1 MFKVII
7 SFFETYGEKAG
18 ISESAAVTI
27 AAVVSVI
34 VLLFIS
40 WLGYVLTWKIMRKV
54 ILPIVQKSRT
64 SFDDLLLKHRFFKR
78 LAYFVPA
85 ILLYYLVDD
94 AVGVSHEEIPSI
106 IFKLIDGWIVVISIL
121 IFNSLLSTIRD
132 YYQRYNISKER
143 PIDSFIQVLRIIS
156 YIVAGLFVIGIFV
169 NKDVTALLLGMGTM
183 SAVLMLIFRDPI
195 LGFVGGLQLTFNSM
209 VRIGDWIS
217 VPKFDA
223 DGVVL
228 EITLTVVKV
237 QNWDKTISMVPTYA
251 LVTNSFQNWRGME
264 ESGGRRIKRSL
275 SIDMDSVRFCTPE
288 MLKKYAKIQ
297 ILKPYLEKTEKEIE
311 AYNQKNNIDPSVF
324 VNGRRQTNLGVFRA
338 YLKAYLKKREDIN
351 QNMTFLVRHLQPTE
365 KGLPIEVYVF
375 TKTTAWADY
384 ENIQADIFDH
394 ILAAIPQ
401 FDLKVYQYPSNSGI
415 LELMSGVQKAD

>member
-1 MFKVII
+1 MFKFII
-7 SFFETYGEKAG
+7 QHIKLIGEQLG
-18 ISESAAVTI
+18 TSE
-27 AAVVSVI
+27 VVSVTI
-34 VLLFIS
+34 GVFISILVLLLIS
-40 WLGYVLTWKIMRKV
+40 WLSYVITWKVMRRT
-54 ILPIVQKSRT
+54 ILPFVQKSKT
-64 SFDDLLLKHRFFKR
+64 SFDDILVKHRFFKR
-78 LAYFVPA
+78 LAFFVPA
-85 ILLYYLVDD
+85 ILLYYLLDD
-94 AVGVSHEEIPSI
+94 AIGDTKVPSLVL
-106 IFKLIDGWIVVISIL
+106 KLIDVWVVFITVL
-121 IFNSLLSTIRD
+121 IFDSILSTIRD
-132 YYQRYNISKER
+132 YYQRYEISKER
-143 PIDSFIQVLRIIS
+143 PIDSLVQVLKILS
-156 YIVAGLFVIGIFV
+156 YIIGSLFVIGIFV
-169 NKDVTALLLGMGTM
+169 NKDISTLLLSLGTM

-275 SIDMDSVRFCTPE
+275 NIDMDSVRFCTPE
-288 MLKKYAKIQ
+288 MLEEYGKIQ
-297 ILKPYLEKTEKEIE
+297 ILKPYLDKKEKEIE
-311 AYNQKNNIDPSVF
+311 QYNKKNNIDPSVF

-338 YLKAYLKKREDIN
+338 YLKAYLKRREDIN

-375 TKTTAWADY
+375 TKTIAWGDY

-394 ILAAIPQ
+394 ILAAVPQ

-415 LELMSGVQKAD
+415 LESLKR

>member
-1 MFKVII
+1 MFKRII
-7 SFFETYGEKAG
+7 EFLETYSEKTG
-18 ISESAAVTI
+18 ISEQTAVII

-34 VLLFIS
+34 VLLLIS
-40 WLGYVLTWKIMRKV
+40 WVAYVLTWKIMRKI
-54 ILPIVQKSRT
+54 ILPIIQKSRT

-85 ILLYYLVDD
+85 LLLYYLVDD
-94 AVGVSHEEIPSI
+94 ALGVKPEQIPKI
-106 IFKLIDGWIVVISIL
+106 IFKLLDGWIVVISIL

-132 YYQRYNISKER
+132 YYQRYSISKER

-156 YIVAGLFVIGIFV
+156 YIIAGLFVIGIFV
-169 NKDVTALLLGMGTM
+169 DKDITSLLLGMGTM

-275 SIDMDSVRFCTPE
+275 NIDMDSVRFCTPE
-288 MLKKYAKIQ
+288 MLEEYGNIQ
-297 ILKPYLEKTEKEIE
+297 ILKPYLERKEKEIE
-311 AYNQKNNIDPSVF
+311 QYNKKNNIDPSVF

-338 YLKAYLKKREDIN
+338 YLKAYLKKRVDIN

-365 KGLPIEVYVF
+365 KGLPVEVYVF
-375 TKTTAWADY
+375 TKTTEWGDY

-401 FDLKVYQYPSNSGI
+401 FHLKVYQYPSNSGI
-415 LELMSGVQKAD
+415 LELLGKG

>member
-1 MFKVII
+1 MFKRII
-7 SFFETYGEKAG
+7 EFLETYSEKTG
-18 ISESAAVTI
+18 ISEPAAIVI
-27 AAVVSVI
+27 AAVISII
-34 VLLFIS
+34 VLLLIS
-40 WLGYVLTWKIMRKV
+40 WVAYVLTWKIMRKI
-54 ILPIVQKSRT
+54 ILPIIQKSRT

-85 ILLYYLVDD
+85 LLLYYLVDD
-94 AVGVSHEEIPSI
+94 ALGVKPEQIPKI
-106 IFKLIDGWIVVISIL
+106 IFKLLDGWIVVISIL

-132 YYQRYNISKER
+132 YYQRYSISKER

-156 YIVAGLFVIGIFV
+156 YIIAGLFVIGIFV
-169 NKDVTALLLGMGTM
+169 DKDITSLLLGMGTM

-223 DGVVL
+223 DGIVL

-275 SIDMDSVRFCTPE
+275 NIDMDSVRFCTPE
-288 MLKKYAKIQ
+288 MLEEYGKIQ
-297 ILKPYLEKTEKEIE
+297 ILKPYLEQKEKEIE
-311 AYNQKNNIDPSVF
+311 QYNKKNKIDPSVF

-375 TKTTAWADY
+375 TKTTEWGDY

-394 ILAAIPQ
+394 ILAAVPQ
-401 FDLKVYQYPSNSGI
+401 FGLKVYQYPSNSGVMES
-415 LELMSGVQKAD
+415 LQFFNPKG

>member
-1 MFKVII
+1 MFKFII
-7 SFFETYGEKAG
+7 QNIKLIGEQLG
-18 ISESAAVTI
+18 TSE
-27 AAVVSVI
+27 VVSVTI
-34 VLLFIS
+34 GVFISILVLLLIS
-40 WLGYVLTWKIMRKV
+40 WLSYVITWKVMRRT
-54 ILPIVQKSRT
+54 ILPFVQKSKT
-64 SFDDLLLKHRFFKR
+64 SFDDILVKHRFFKR
-78 LAYFVPA
+78 LAFFVPA
-85 ILLYYLVDD
+85 ILLYYLLDD
-94 AVGVSHEEIPSI
+94 AIGDTKVPSLVL
-106 IFKLIDGWIVVISIL
+106 KLIDVWVVFITVL
-121 IFNSLLSTIRD
+121 IFDSILSTIRD
-132 YYQRYNISKER
+132 YYQRYEISKER
-143 PIDSFIQVLRIIS
+143 PIDSLVQVLKILS
-156 YIVAGLFVIGIFV
+156 YIIGSLFVIGIFV
-169 NKDVTALLLGMGTM
+169 NKDISTLLLSLGTM

-275 SIDMDSVRFCTPE
+275 NIDMDSVRFCTPE
-288 MLKKYAKIQ
+288 MLEEYGKIQ
-297 ILKPYLEKTEKEIE
+297 ILKPYLDKKEKEIE
-311 AYNQKNNIDPSVF
+311 QYNKKNNIDPSVF

-338 YLKAYLKKREDIN
+338 YLKAYLKRREDIN

-375 TKTTAWADY
+375 TKTIAWGDY

-394 ILAAIPQ
+394 ILAAVPQ

-415 LELMSGVQKAD
+415 LESLKR

>member
-1 MFKVII
+1 MFKRII
-7 SFFETYGEKAG
+7 EFLETYSEKTG
-18 ISESAAVTI
+18 ISEQTAVII

-34 VLLFIS
+34 VLLLIS
-40 WLGYVLTWKIMRKV
+40 WVAYVLTWKIMRKI
-54 ILPIVQKSRT
+54 ILPIIQKSRT

-85 ILLYYLVDD
+85 LLLYYLVDD
-94 AVGVSHEEIPSI
+94 ALGVKPEQIPKI
-106 IFKLIDGWIVVISIL
+106 IFKLLDGWIVVISIL

-132 YYQRYNISKER
+132 YYQRYSISKER

-156 YIVAGLFVIGIFV
+156 YIIAGLFVIGIFV
-169 NKDVTALLLGMGTM
+169 DKDITSLLLGMGTM

-195 LGFVGGLQLTFNSM
+195 LGFMGGLQLTFNSM

-223 DGVVL
+223 DGIVL

-275 SIDMDSVRFCTPE
+275 NIDMDSVRFCTPE
-288 MLKKYAKIQ
+288 MLEEYGNIQ
-297 ILKPYLEKTEKEIE
+297 ILKPYLERKEKEIE
-311 AYNQKNNIDPSVF
+311 QYNKKNNIDPSVF

-365 KGLPIEVYVF
+365 KGLPVEVYVF
-375 TKTTAWADY
+375 TKTTEWADY

-401 FDLKVYQYPSNSGI
+401 FHLKVYQYPSNSGI
-415 LELMSGVQKAD
+415 LESLEKKML